1 MAKRFTDSEK
11 WKDPF
16 FEELTKEFKL
26 AWIYLLDD
34 CDHAGIWRKSI
45 KRLNFSLDTNFTEI
59 ELLKEFKER
68 IVVLNNEK
76 WFIPKFVTFQ
86 YGNEFIN
93 SKQKAV
99 LSAIKL
105 LNENNLIKELDNGLL
120 TLSIPLTNPI
130 DTLMDKDMDMDMDK
144 FKDKDKDKDKD
155 MDMDMDMDIDE
166 DMDIALDMMIDM
178 DKLEEFK
185 KTFYE

>member
-59 ELLKEFKER
+59 ELLKEFNER

-86 YGNEFIN
+86 YGIYQFKTKSSTISNKI
-93 SKQKAV
+93 
-99 LSAIKL
+99 IK
-105 LNENNLIKELDNGLL
+105 
-120 TLSIPLTNPI
+120 
-130 DTLMDKDMDMDMDK
+130 
-144 FKDKDKDKDKD
+144 
-155 MDMDMDMDIDE
+155 
-166 DMDIALDMMIDM
+166 
-178 DKLEEFK
+178 
-185 KTFYE
+185 